1 MPKVSRERDQPPMS
15 TAVKPSAQPTQVRTL
30 HLPPPAKQPV
40 TGAFSGFAGCL
51 LLRAGVPLGLQ
62 RKSQVRDR
70 QLVVRTRQRD
80 AKGDPCLLPTA
91 TRMTG
96 DIAIEGL
103 GKSLPSPPPVMTTI
117 GRPGPAGAG
126 RPAPRSRSG
135 RKW

>member
-1 MPKVSRERDQPPMS
+1 MSRGERS
-15 TAVKPSAQPTQVRTL
+15 VNPSAQPKQVRTL
-30 HLPPPAKQPV
+30 HLPLPAKQPV

-70 QLVVRTRQRD
+70 QLLVRTGQRED
-80 AKGDPCLLPTA
+80 KGDPCLHPAA

-103 GKSLPSPPPVMTTI
+103 GKSLPSPPPGMTTI
-117 GRPGPAGAG
+117 GRAGP
-126 RPAPRSRSG
+126 
-135 RKW
+135 